1 MITAFLR
8 TVILYFLIIVGLRLT
23 GKRQIGQL
31 EPIELVLTMTLSDLA
46 SVPMQDFGIPLL
58 SGVIPIVTLLAL
70 STLLSWCSM
79 RNIRFRSLAC
89 GEPAIVIRNGKLQQ
103 DIMQQNRLTLDEVL
117 EELRIQGISD
127 ITTVKYAVLETS
139 GQLSV
144 LLYAAEQPATPQQ
157 LGVSVEDDVTLP
169 TVLINDG
176 RLLAKNL
183 KKVGLNDKW
192 LFKQLEEKHITRTQD
207 VFFMT
212 VDENRQV
219 VLVEK
224 EKSKN

>member
-103 DIMQQNRLTLDEVL
+103 DIMQQNRLTLDEIL

>member
-89 GEPAIVIRNGKLQQ
+89 GEPAIVIRNGVLQQ
-103 DIMQQNRLTLDEVL
+103 DVMQQNRLTLDEIL
-117 EELRIQGISD
+117 EELRIQGVSD

-139 GQLSV
+139 GQLSL
-144 LLYAAEQPATPQQ
+144 LLYADEQPATPQQ
-157 LGVSVEDDVTLP
+157 LGMAVEDDVTLP

-183 KKVGLNDKW
+183 KKVGLNDTW
-192 LFKQLEEKHITRTQD
+192 LFKQLEEKHIKRTQD

-212 VDENRQV
+212 IDENRQV

-224 EKSKN
+224 EKNES

>member
-89 GEPAIVIRNGKLQQ
+89 GEPAIVIRNGELQQ
-103 DIMQQNRLTLDEVL
+103 DIMRQNRLTLDEIL
-117 EELRIQGISD
+117 EELRVQGVSD

-144 LLYAAEQPATPQQ
+144 LLYAGEQPATPRQ
-157 LGVSVEDDVTLP
+157 LGVAVEDDVTLP
-169 TVLINDG
+169 TILINDG
-176 RLLAKNL
+176 RLLEKNL

-192 LFKQLEEKHITRTQD
+192 LFKQLEEKHIKHTQD
-207 VFFMT
+207 VFFLS
-212 VDENRQV
+212 VDENKQV

-224 EKSKN
+224 EKIKD

>member
-8 TVILYFLIIVGLRLT
+8 TIILYVLIMAGLRLT

-31 EPIELVLTMTLSDLA
+31 EPIELVLTMLISDLA

-70 STLLSWCSM
+70 STLLSWCSL
-79 RNIRFRSLAC
+79 RNIRFRSLVC
-89 GEPAIVIRNGKLQQ
+89 GEPAIVIRDGKLQQ
-103 DIMQQNRLTLDEVL
+103 EVMRQNRLTLDEIL
-117 EELRIQGISD
+117 EELRSQGVSD

-144 LLYAAEQPATPQQ
+144 LLYAHQQPATPEQ
-157 LGVSVEDDVTLP
+157 LGVTVEDDVFLP
-169 TVLINDG
+169 TVLISDG
-176 RLLAKNL
+176 RLLSRNL
-183 KKVGLNDKW
+183 KKAGLDEKW
-192 LFKQLEEKHITRTQD
+192 LDKQLDQRRIKHPQD

-212 VDENRQV
+212 VDEGKNV
-219 VLVEK
+219 VVI
-224 EKSKN
+224 EKSEK

>member
-157 LGVSVEDDVTLP
+157 LGVAVEDDVTLP

>member
-89 GEPAIVIRNGKLQQ
+89 GEPAIVICNGKLQQ
-103 DIMQQNRLTLDEVL
+103 DIMQQNRLTLDEIL

>member
-89 GEPAIVIRNGKLQQ
+89 GEPAIVICNGKLQQ

-157 LGVSVEDDVTLP
+157 LGVAVEDDVTLP

>member
-79 RNIRFRSLAC
+79 RNIRFHSLAC
-89 GEPAIVIRNGKLQQ
+89 GEPAIVIRNGVLQQ
-103 DIMQQNRLTLDEVL
+103 DVMQQNRLTLDEIL
-117 EELRIQGISD
+117 EELRIQGVSD

-139 GQLSV
+139 GQLSL
-144 LLYAAEQPATPQQ
+144 LLYADEQPATPQQ
-157 LGVSVEDDVTLP
+157 LGMAVEDDVTLP

-183 KKVGLNDKW
+183 KKVGLNDTW
-192 LFKQLEEKHITRTQD
+192 LFKQLEEKHIKRTQD

-212 VDENRQV
+212 IDENRQV

-224 EKSKN
+224 EKNES

>member
-103 DIMQQNRLTLDEVL
+103 DIMQQNRLTLDEIL

-144 LLYAAEQPATPQQ
+144 LLYAADQPATPQQ
-157 LGVSVEDDVTLP
+157 LGVTVEDDVTLP

-224 EKSKN
+224 EKDKS